1 YDKLRPDDVAEIV
14 IRYPDKRDKLMVS
27 SMLGTSGGSY
37 FSLPRTVLAM
47 RMAGL
52 KRGEIKQIT
61 WENPKR
67 FYNLPLD

>member
-1 YDKLRPDDVAEIV
+1 
-14 IRYPDKRDKLMVS
+14 
-27 SMLGTSGGSY
+27 MLGTSGGSY

-52 KRGEIKQIT
+52 KRGEIEQIT